1 MGLLKGEVLCN
12 VSWVDLGRAL
22 CHRSNPWFLPFF
34 FRSTNKREGKLGAQR
49 ASVGIYSIF
58 FLVGGGFWADLC
70 RDSYYLS
77 NPNTPNICIPQAQDT
92 ESAMHH
98 DSQLDAHKDGIYW
111 EHPGVISRSTS
122 K

>member
-58 FLVGGGFWADLC
+58 FLVGGGGFGRMYVGIHTIVL
-70 RDSYYLS
+70 
-77 NPNTPNICIPQAQDT
+77 TPTQPKFAYPKPKTQRVQCTMIHNSMHTKMAYTGNIQ
-92 ESAMHH
+92 E
-98 DSQLDAHKDGIYW
+98 
-111 EHPGVISRSTS
+111 
-122 K
+122 